1 VLIWK
6 CSYCAK
12 GIEPELDACWNC
24 GYSKDGEP
32 PSLEL
37 VALLTAAKR
46 DQKTERENEKFNRMK
61 QQALARNEVT
71 IVDIQIPF
79 ISMVILLVK
88 LSLASI
94 PALLIIGLL
103 WALVGVTIFVR

>member
-1 VLIWK
+1 MWK

-12 GIEPELDACWNC
+12 GVEPELDACWSC

-46 DQKTERENEKFNRMK
+46 DQKRERDNEKFNRIK
-61 QQALARNEVT
+61 QQALAVT

-103 WALVGVTIFVR
+103 WALVGVSIFVR

>member
-1 VLIWK
+1 MWK

-12 GIEPELDACWNC
+12 GVEPELDACWSC

-46 DQKTERENEKFNRMK
+46 DQKTERDNEKFDRMK

-79 ISMVILLVK
+79 TSMVILLVK

-103 WALVGVTIFVR
+103 WALVGVSIFVR

>member
-1 VLIWK
+1 MWK

-12 GIEPELDACWNC
+12 GVDPELDACWNC

-37 VALLTAAKR
+37 AALLTAAKR
-46 DQKTERENEKFNRMK
+46 DQKAERDNEKFDRMK
-61 QQALARNEVT
+61 RQALTRNEVT
-71 IVDIQIPF
+71 IVDIKIPF
-79 ISMVILLVK
+79 ISMVILLAK
-88 LSLASI
+88 WSLASI

>member
-1 VLIWK
+1 MWK
-6 CSYCAK
+6 CIYCAK
-12 GIEPELDACWNC
+12 GVDPELDACWNC

-61 QQALARNEVT
+61 QQELAINEVT

>member
-1 VLIWK
+1 MWK
-6 CSYCAK
+6 CIYCAK
-12 GIEPELDACWNC
+12 GVDPELDACWSC
-24 GYSKDGEP
+24 GYSKDGAP

-46 DQKTERENEKFNRMK
+46 DQKTERDNEKFSRMK
-61 QQALARNEVT
+61 QPPLARNEVT

-94 PALLIIGLL
+94 PALLIVGFL
-103 WALVGVTIFVR
+103 WALVGISIFAR

>member
-1 VLIWK
+1 MWK

-12 GIEPELDACWNC
+12 GVDPELDACWNC

-37 VALLTAAKR
+37 AALLTAAKR
-46 DQKTERENEKFNRMK
+46 DQKAERDNEKFDRMK
-61 QQALARNEVT
+61 QQALTRNEVT
-71 IVDIQIPF
+71 IVDIKIPF
-79 ISMVILLVK
+79 ISMVILLAK
-88 LSLASI
+88 WSLASI

>member
-1 VLIWK
+1 MWK

-12 GIEPELDACWNC
+12 GVEPELDACWSC

-32 PSLEL
+32 PSSEL

-46 DQKTERENEKFNRMK
+46 DQKTERDNEKFNRIK
-61 QQALARNEVT
+61 QQPLARNEVT

-79 ISMVILLVK
+79 ISMVILLAK
-88 LSLASI
+88 WSLASI
-94 PALLIIGLL
+94 PAFLIIGLL

>member
-1 VLIWK
+1 MWK

-12 GIEPELDACWNC
+12 NVEPELDACWSC

-61 QQALARNEVT
+61 QQALAVT

>member
-1 VLIWK
+1 MWK

-12 GIEPELDACWNC
+12 GVDPELDACWYC

-37 VALLTAAKR
+37 AALLTAAKR

-61 QQALARNEVT
+61 QQALAVT

>member
-1 VLIWK
+1 MWK
-6 CSYCAK
+6 CSYCAN

-24 GYSKDGEP
+24 GYSKVGEP

>member
-1 VLIWK
+1 MWK
-6 CSYCAK
+6 CNYCSK
-12 GIEPELDACWNC
+12 GVDPELDACWNC

-46 DQKTERENEKFNRMK
+46 DQKAERDNEKFDRMK
-61 QQALARNEVT
+61 QQALTRNEVT
-71 IVDIQIPF
+71 IVDIKIPF
-79 ISMVILLVK
+79 ISMVILLAK
-88 LSLASI
+88 WSLASI